1 MNLETL
7 NIDYFLEIIWDS
19 LMITTEE
26 TKTFSDIQKN
36 SCR

>member
-19 LMITTEE
+19 LMITTGEI
-26 TKTFSDIQKN
+26 KTFQDL
-36 SCR
+36 

>member
-1 MNLETL
+1 MNLETF

-26 TKTFSDIQKN
+26 IKIF
-36 SCR
+36 

>member
-1 MNLETL
+1 MNLETS
-7 NIDYFLEIIWDS
+7 NVNYFLEIIWDS

-26 TKTFSDIQKN
+26 IKTFSDMQRN